1 VRLVHVV
8 IVGAGT
14 FGASLAW
21 VLAREGDDVT
31 LVDQFEPGDRRA
43 TSGGETR
50 LIRVGHGDEA
60 YYTEMAW
67 RARTLWRELEAE
79 SGADLFVECGIAWFA
94 HGEEGW
100 EADSERTI
108 RELDIP
114 CEHLDPG
121 AAAELFPSLRT
132 DDLAW
137 VLLEPHTGVL
147 RAQRSVQALAAQAA
161 EHGARIVRSRAR
173 PGGAAAVLDDGT
185 RLEGDAVVWSCGPW
199 LGRLF
204 PEHVTL
210 RVTLQELLFFESGPE
225 WRGIPG
231 WCDYDLAAYGT
242 PDLDQLGA
250 KTAADYEGP
259 EFDPDADLPDRATT
273 EQLVRDYFAV
283 RFPELADAPL
293 RETRTCRYE
302 TTADT
307 DFIAGPHPEHPHVWL
322 VGGGSGHGFKHGP
335 AMAERLAAALR
346 GDAELPAMFALGE
359 RREGRSMRTAG
370 HGMRA

>member
-1 VRLVHVV
+1 MHVV
-8 IVGAGT
+8 VVGAGT

-21 VLAREGDDVT
+21 WMAREGDAVT

-50 LIRVGHGDEA
+50 LIRCGHGDSA

-67 RARTLWRELEAE
+67 RARTLWRDLEAE
-79 SGADLFVECGIAWFA
+79 SGADLLVECGIAWFA
-94 HGEEGW
+94 HGDDGW

-108 RELDIP
+108 RELGIP
-114 CEHLDPG
+114 CEHLSPDET
-121 AAAELFPSLRT
+121 AALFPSLGT

-137 VLLEPHTGVL
+137 ALYEPHTGVL

-161 EHGARIVRSRAR
+161 RHGARIVRSRAQ
-173 PGGAAAVLDDGT
+173 PDGGRVALDDGT
-185 RLEGDAVVWSCGPW
+185 TLEGDAVVWSCGPW

-204 PEHVTL
+204 PEHVSL
-210 RVTLQELLFFESGPE
+210 RVTLQELLFFNGGPE

-231 WCDYDLAAYGT
+231 WCDYDRAAYGT
-242 PDLDQLGA
+242 PDLDELGA
-250 KTAADYEGP
+250 KAAADYEGP
-259 EFDPDADLPDRATT
+259 EFDPDAELPDRTTT
-273 EQLVRDYFAV
+273 EERVRDYFAD
-283 RFPELADAPL
+283 RFPALADAPL
-293 RETRTCRYE
+293 VETRTCRYE

-307 DFIAGPHPEHPHVWL
+307 NFIAAPHPEHPHVWL

-335 AMAERLAAALR
+335 AMAERLAGAVR

-359 RREGRSMRTAG
+359 RREGQSLRTAG

>member
-1 VRLVHVV
+1 VQVV
-8 IVGAGT
+8 IVGGGT

-21 VLAREGDDVT
+21 WLARSGDEVT

-50 LIRVGHGDEA
+50 LIRLGHGDSA
-60 YYTEMAW
+60 YYTSMAW

-79 SGADLFVECGIAWFA
+79 SGADVFVECGIAWFA
-94 HGEEGW
+94 HGDEGW

-108 RELDIP
+108 RELGIP
-114 CEHLDPG
+114 CEHLD
-121 AAAELFPSLRT
+121 AWATAELFPSLRT

-137 VLLEPHTGVL
+137 TLFEPHTGVL
-147 RAQRSVQALAAQAA
+147 RAQRSVQTLAAQAA
-161 EHGARIVRSRAR
+161 AHGARIIRSRAE
-173 PGGAAAVLDDGT
+173 PDGELVVLEDGT

-204 PEHVTL
+204 PEHVSL
-210 RVTLQELLFFESGPE
+210 RVTLQELLFFDAGPE

-242 PDLDQLGA
+242 PDLDELGA

-259 EFDPDADLPDRATT
+259 DFDPDADLPDRTST
-273 EQLVRDYFAV
+273 ERLVREYFAT
-283 RFPELADAPL
+283 RFPALVNAPL
-293 RETRTCRYE
+293 RESRTCRYE
-302 TTADT
+302 TTPDT
-307 DFIAGPHPEHPHVWL
+307 NFIAATHPEHDRVWL

-346 GDAELPAMFALGE
+346 AEEELPAMFALGE
-359 RREGRSMRTAG
+359 RREGRSLRTAG